1 MVHVRLV
8 DDLLNLLL
16 GHALPAEPHH
26 QRQLPPVDVAIAI
39 LNRES
44 KTRYNSLDLT
54 DIVKHFEGL
63 SDFLLLI
70 LILHLQ
76 LHHHQKLGEVNG
88 SAAIFVNCIYQILN
102 QRKLGLNK

>member
-8 DDLLNLLL
+8 DDLLDLLL

-26 QRQLPPVDVAIAI
+26 QRQLSPVNVAVAI
-39 LNRES
+39 LNTGRI
-44 KTRYNSLDLT
+44 SLDTTLLDVT

-63 SDFLLLI
+63 TYFFLLI

-76 LHHHQKLGEVNG
+76 LHHH
-88 SAAIFVNCIYQILN
+88 
-102 QRKLGLNK
+102 

>member
-8 DDLLNLLL
+8 DDLLDLLL

-26 QRQLPPVDVAIAI
+26 QRQLSPVNVAVAI
-39 LNRES
+39 LNTGRI
-44 KTRYNSLDLT
+44 RLDTTMHGGMVDVT

-63 SDFLLLI
+63 SYFFLLI

-76 LHHHQKLGEVNG
+76 FHHH
-88 SAAIFVNCIYQILN
+88 
-102 QRKLGLNK
+102 